1 MSNELKN
8 GLVIKSNRVV
18 EASYRLSLNEQ
29 RIILA
34 AIVEARESQ
43 KGLLDG
49 HITLEAKR
57 FAQTFGV
64 DEQNAY
70 GQLKEAMDSLFGR
83 FIVVRDIHPESGKD
97 RVSKVHW
104 ISSASYIDG
113 AGAVQLRFAP
123 EMVPYITRLEA
134 EFTSYRLEKIG
145 KLTSAHAVR
154 LYELLLQYK
163 DIGSREIGLEWL
175 KETLQIGEGYSGRT
189 AIADFKK
196 RVIDPSVKQI
206 NEHTDLSVTYEN
218 VKTGRTVSGLLFSI
232 SKKKVESAIKKKP
245 GKSPK
250 ITREYIEKNNLAK
263 PGESWDQT
271 FRRLAEEHG
280 QQKFN
285 F

>member
-163 DIGSREIGLEWL
+163 EIGSREIGLEWL
-175 KETLQIGEGYSGRT
+175 KETLQIGEGYKLVK
-189 AIADFKK
+189 DFKR
-196 RVIDPSVKQI
+196 RVIDPSVSQI

-218 VKTGRTVSGLLFSI
+218 VKTGRSVTGLLFSI
-232 SKKKVESAIKKKP
+232 SEKKAKPAPAKKKAAKP
-245 GKSPK
+245 PK
-250 ITREYIEKNNLAK
+250 ITREYIQKNNLARA
-263 PGESWDQT
+263 GESWDEA
-271 FRRLAEEHG
+271 FRRLAEEQG
-280 QQKFN
+280 QQRLAD
-285 F
+285 